1 MGLLVRTFV
10 RGRTALKE
18 LGSATVRVPRE
29 GPGSRATSL
38 RIPTG
43 SGVRLLREGEDPR
56 VDKPP
61 SETESPEPAW
71 YPPVTVRLLGDR
83 MDVGPTLVKGH
94 PRSLDH
100 GCNVRS
106 TCRCSVYPAIHTTTR
121 SLLRSSSTHEPSD
134 PPLRVVL
141 WLLRLHVGRR
151 NGVGLGLRNP
161 TESQTSKGG
170 GRQTH
175 DRTFRPGHTSP

>member
-56 VDKPP
+56 VDYLHRRQR
-61 SETESPEPAW
+61 A
-71 YPPVTVRLLGDR
+71 
-83 MDVGPTLVKGH
+83 
-94 PRSLDH
+94 RSRH
-100 GCNVRS
+100 G
-106 TCRCSVYPAIHTTTR
+106 TP
-121 SLLRSSSTHEPSD
+121 
-134 PPLRVVL
+134 
-141 WLLRLHVGRR
+141 
-151 NGVGLGLRNP
+151 
-161 TESQTSKGG
+161 Q
-170 GRQTH
+170 
-175 DRTFRPGHTSP
+175 